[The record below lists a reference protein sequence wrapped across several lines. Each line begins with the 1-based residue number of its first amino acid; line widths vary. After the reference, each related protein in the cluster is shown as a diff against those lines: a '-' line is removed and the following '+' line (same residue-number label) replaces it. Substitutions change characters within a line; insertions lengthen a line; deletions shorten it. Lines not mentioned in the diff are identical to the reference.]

1 MRSLFKLINVSIL
14 LLILLLLTSN
24 TIRLFWNFRRKC
36 TSPNTLS
43 IQVPVFSCLGQ
54 SLPDL
59 NQVTASSST
68 GGPML
73 LVPPRGSPHRG
84 TSYPPPSPPL
94 RRAPA
99 ISRNPPLLKTRNV
112 ASASSTTF
120 VTSCELDVPVVI
132 AGQSWS
138 KTLSILIKAKYR
150 WFVTVFP
157 KSWRLQTWNLAQ
169 TIIRYIRTKEG
180 FWKIQSVSSKNHY
193 S

>member
-1 MRSLFKLINVSIL
+1 MTRSRESQVLKNLKTSYGHLVNSAFPNRYFGKRHCIEFQKFEWLQLINSVTLRKL
-14 LLILLLLTSN
+14 LLFCLLSFCCPD
-24 TIRLFWNFRRKC
+24 TIRVWCDCRRKC

-112 ASASSTTF
+112 ASASSATF

-132 AGQSWS
+132 AGQS
-138 KTLSILIKAKYR
+138 
-150 WFVTVFP
+150 
-157 KSWRLQTWNLAQ
+157 
-169 TIIRYIRTKEG
+169 
-180 FWKIQSVSSKNHY
+180 VSN
-193 S
+193 

>member
-1 MRSLFKLINVSIL
+1 MSLVFIFNFQSAILGSRHHIEPQTFWVTPTTYQIIWTFVSFSFL
-14 LLILLLLTSN
+14 SCSCWPN
-24 TIRLFWNFRRKC
+24 TIRVFCDFRRKC

-112 ASASSTTF
+112 ASASSATF

-132 AGQSWS
+132 AGQRLT
-138 KTLSILIKAKYR
+138 KT
-150 WFVTVFP
+150 
-157 KSWRLQTWNLAQ
+157 
-169 TIIRYIRTKEG
+169 
-180 FWKIQSVSSKNHY
+180 
-193 S
+193 